1 MRVRITF
8 AKTEPMRYTG
18 HLDLHRTWERTLRR
32 ANLPLSYSQGFK
44 PHPRIVLACALPLGC
59 TSQKELV
66 DIWLDEQIAAE
77 QIMDSIKVAAPPGL
91 EILQVAEADPDL
103 PALPTQVQA
112 SEYQIILRDPIPD
125 LDEALQRLIA
135 AGNLPRIWRDKAY
148 DLRPLILQIERLA
161 DDLDGCQQIKVVLSA
176 REAATGRP
184 EEVLHLLGI
193 EPGEARIQ
201 RTRLIFQN
209 AN

>member
-135 AGNLPRIWRDKAY
+135 AGTLPRIWRDKAY

-193 EPGEARIQ
+193 EPGEAHIQ
-201 RTRLIFQN
+201 RTRLILQN

>member
-135 AGNLPRIWRDKAY
+135 AGTLPRIWRDKAY

>member
-112 SEYQIILRDPIPD
+112 SEYQIILRDPIPY

-135 AGNLPRIWRDKAY
+135 AGTLPRIWRDKAY

>member
-32 ANLPLSYSQGFK
+32 ASLPLAYSQGFK

-59 TSQKELV
+59 TSQQELV
-66 DIWLDEQIAAE
+66 DIWLDESIAAE
-77 QIMDSIKVAAPPGL
+77 QIKHAIQVAAPLGL
-91 EILQVAEADPDL
+91 EILQVADVDPGL

-112 SEYQIILRDPIPD
+112 SEYHITLRDPVPD
-125 LDEALQRLIA
+125 LDEALRRVVT
-135 AGNLPRIWRDKAY
+135 AGALPRIWRDKAY
-148 DLRPLILQIERLA
+148 DLRPLIFQIERLT
-161 DDLDGCQQIKVVLSA
+161 DDGDGCQRIMVVLSA
-176 REAATGRP
+176 KEASTGRP
-184 EEVLHLLGI
+184 EEVLRALGI

-201 RTRLIFQN
+201 RTRLIFQKVG
-209 AN
+209 